1 MATENLSLSDP
12 RVAAELKANPDGY
25 HKAVLDRAKEINKT
39 VAIDMITRSNKF
51 ITSYAQGMQIS
62 MNLLSEELMIFRRI
76 ETRVR
81 SGTGT
86 EEIMNSLFNE
96 LNEFRERARKL
107 GEQMAANNRD
117 TTLGP
122 Q

>member
-1 MATENLSLSDP
+1 MATENLSLNDP

-25 HKAVLDRAKEINKT
+25 HKAVLDRAKEINKA
-39 VAIDMITRSNKF
+39 VAVDMITRSNKF

-117 TTLGP
+117 II
-122 Q
+122 